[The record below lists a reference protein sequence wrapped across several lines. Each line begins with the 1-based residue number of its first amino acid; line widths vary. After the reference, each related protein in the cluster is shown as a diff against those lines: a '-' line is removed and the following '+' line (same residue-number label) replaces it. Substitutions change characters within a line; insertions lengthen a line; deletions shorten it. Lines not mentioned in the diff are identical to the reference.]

1 VSWHKKGIS
10 ERTLEI
16 RKSIVAASQ
25 QPIELVE
32 IQKMHGPDMKY
43 NAFYQQYYLMKLE
56 GVMEGVGLKAN
67 GRSRSVVVKALVKTY
82 KPEHYVRQK
91 DPAKAKK
98 EEIKREGNITKV
110 TAGSYHTGQGKKASP
125 PVYIGSTMGMF

>member
-1 VSWHKKGIS
+1 MSGKRKGIS
-10 ERTLEI
+10 DKTLEV
-16 RKSIVAASQ
+16 RKAIVADSQ

-32 IQKMHGPDMKY
+32 ILNNHKFDISYPS
-43 NAFYQQYYLMKLE
+43 FYQQFALMKYE
-56 GVMEGVGLKAN
+56 GVMEGVGLKIK
-67 GRSRSVVVKALVKTY
+67 GRKRSVIVKARIKEY
-82 KPEHYVRQK
+82 GQEHYVRQK

-125 PVYIGSTMGMF
+125 PVYIGSTMGML

>member
-1 VSWHKKGIS
+1 MSWHKKGIS